1 MPPQEPQMQT
11 APDPRAELERLRKM
25 KRLRELEAK
34 AGGQPAAPAAPSQR
48 SEIDAIIEEAAAAI
62 PGGFA
67 AFDAKPADPKRMAA
81 MGYVPDP
88 LAKSG
93 YARPQAQQ
101 PRMADTGN
109 TNSLIADVARG
120 LEAPVRGLT
129 GGGLE
134 GWARTTQADPLL
146 GATQAVDFIS
156 PVDDLGRAYQ
166 GVKQAGAGLI
176 EGDMG
181 KAAQGAQQ
189 ASIDGSFAALQML
202 PGSMT
207 LRGMTGPRN
216 ALAPTTLAGAERA
229 AVQATRAPPVG
240 KAAPQ
245 VVEASPQPAPFS
257 APAEPKSS
265 NFLRNNADRI
275 VGGGVGAFAGSA
287 GDAFAASG
295 GDGNGGPDII
305 NPVTGAFAGMIA
317 PRVAARGYR
326 AAGSAIRG
334 GGFNE
339 AVAVRAARN
348 ALAPAGRSADEIR
361 AVDMAQFGDK
371 PSVLADLTQN
381 AQNFSVGLSRQPGRA
396 AELASEQSGDLARTR
411 TGRLFTDV
419 QATTKID
426 PATVTGDIDAAIKQ
440 ASEEISPAYEKLFAD
455 NAGVNSER
463 LMQLADDPVVGPYV
477 RRAIQASESLQTTA
491 GQAPSNARIWD
502 LVKRGLDRTIESQ
515 KRSGGQ
521 AAYELEK
528 ARGAIKDELD
538 ALMPEY
544 KPLRD
549 AADAPRMRDARK
561 QGAQVAGGGL
571 SVEKV
576 RAIASKFTGKPL
588 TALQMGAV
596 EKIVLDIERAR
607 GLDGLSSERM
617 REVFGAV
624 FDRETADNLVARI
637 RADQTILKNAQR
649 RDPDF
654 GSATSQAGMA
664 DRGMGAV
671 AADAFRAVRNPLE
684 AGLAMLSR
692 SGAYTQDQRNRIAE
706 MLYGGATDE
715 NLARIYG
722 NRPPRNALNV
732 EPPPTPQGPPVN
744 RLGMSGS
751 PEALGAAGG
760 TAIGMATAPDQNGDG
775 VVDAQERMLGGAGGA
790 LTGGIA
796 GRGVRALGGRASAA
810 PAGKFRGPNQQTF
823 AGVNAKTADKA
834 ALARAQNMEAEGA
847 SRDDI
852 WDATGWFKGV
862 DGKWR
867 FEIDDSGAKATS
879 AQNRKLRSDALDKQL
894 GDAETASIIRHRADR
909 NGTSAEAAARDLSTE
924 LGRPIGPNLVD
935 AAKART
941 RSEHMAFIADL
952 EQQLAAKSPDMKLG
966 EAVGHSAVYDAYPD
980 MAERPFKQ
988 FGLEGG
994 LGTRAAYDEP
1004 ADTFLSSQFQRPEE
1018 ELSSSL
1024 HEMQHGVQGRE
1035 GFARGGSEASFTQQ
1049 KEAELARD
1057 AIHWRREIAAK
1068 RKEMPKADWIA
1079 VENALVQDFKKNGIM
1094 DWLPSQKARDLAR
1107 DKISNPDDQLQ
1118 EIINVYGLDRNTTT
1132 DSPRRM
1138 YERLAGETEARNV
1151 QTRRDFTPE
1160 QRRAKRPWETQDVPD
1175 DQQIVRFA
1183 GGKSESRP
1191 KGPPLNKLTPPP
1203 VMNGVGG
1210 GKGKP
1215 STFIANTKAT
1225 KPMATEFDGV
1235 DIQMPSDKSGTGR
1248 VAIKS
1253 ERGEGEITFTL
1264 NERGDYVV
1272 KESRLDA
1279 DMRGQGLGVK
1289 MYEALAQRAAASR
1302 RAMYSDSLV
1311 SGDAVKIYMAL
1322 KRRGYNV
1329 RLANPDDVAENPNFR
1344 PSTWDENRNVLFPAG
1359 PKSKPGTIVAS
1370 PSDPSVFKVT
1380 KYGIPAVGGGS
1391 LIVIMEPDA
1400 ET

>member
-1 MPPQEPQMQT
+1 MPLTIEQQRALAIAQ
-11 APDPRAELERLRKM
+11 AKRKRAEAE
-25 KRLRELEAK
+25 
-34 AGGQPAAPAAPSQR
+34 AAPSLR
-48 SEIDAIIEEAAAAI
+48 SETDAIIEEAAAAI

-67 AFDAKPADPKRMAA
+67 AFDAKPADPQRMAA
-81 MGYVPDP
+81 MGYVADP

-101 PRMADTGN
+101 APVTDTTDYNNPLRGVTDYAVN
-109 TNSLIADVARG
+109 AVRG
-120 LEAPVRGLT
+120 LEAPIAGLT
-129 GGGLE
+129 GGGLT
-134 GWARTTQADPLL
+134 GWAKTTQADPLL

-166 GVKQAGAGLI
+166 GAKQAGAGLI
-176 EGDMG
+176 DGDMA
-181 KAAQGAQQ
+181 KAGEGAQQ
-189 ASIDGSFAALQML
+189 LAIDGSFAALQML
-202 PGSMT
+202 PGSMAA
-207 LRGMTGPRN
+207 RGLNVPKN
-216 ALAPTTLAGAERA
+216 TLALNVADLERA
-229 AVQATRAPPVG
+229 AMQATRAPPVG
-240 KAAPQ
+240 KPAPQAAAPQ
-245 VVEASPQPAPFS
+245 PQPAPFS

-265 NFLRNNADRI
+265 GFLRNNADRI

-287 GDAFAASG
+287 GDALAASG

-361 AVDMAQFGDK
+361 AVDMAQYGDK

-426 PATVTGDIDAAIKQ
+426 PATVTGDIDVAIKQ

-576 RAIASKFTGKPL
+576 RAIASQFTGKPL

-596 EKIVLDIERAR
+596 EKIVLDIEKAR

-732 EPPPTPQGPPVN
+732 GTPTTPPAN
-744 RLGMSGS
+744 
-751 PEALGAAGG
+751 
-760 TAIGMATAPDQNGDG
+760 
-775 VVDAQERMLGGAGGA
+775 
-790 LTGGIA
+790 
-796 GRGVRALGGRASAA
+796 
-810 PAGKFRGPNQQTF
+810 
-823 AGVNAKTADKA
+823 
-834 ALARAQNMEAEGA
+834 ALAP
-847 SRDDI
+847 
-852 WDATGWFKGV
+852 
-862 DGKWR
+862 
-867 FEIDDSGAKATS
+867 
-879 AQNRKLRSDALDKQL
+879 
-894 GDAETASIIRHRADR
+894 R
-909 NGTSAEAAARDLSTE
+909 NND
-924 LGRPIGPNLVD
+924 
-935 AAKART
+935 
-941 RSEHMAFIADL
+941 
-952 EQQLAAKSPDMKLG
+952 
-966 EAVGHSAVYDAYPD
+966 
-980 MAERPFKQ
+980 
-988 FGLEGG
+988 
-994 LGTRAAYDEP
+994 
-1004 ADTFLSSQFQRPEE
+1004 
-1018 ELSSSL
+1018 
-1024 HEMQHGVQGRE
+1024 
-1035 GFARGGSEASFTQQ
+1035 
-1049 KEAELARD
+1049 
-1057 AIHWRREIAAK
+1057 
-1068 RKEMPKADWIA
+1068 
-1079 VENALVQDFKKNGIM
+1079 
-1094 DWLPSQKARDLAR
+1094 
-1107 DKISNPDDQLQ
+1107 
-1118 EIINVYGLDRNTTT
+1118 
-1132 DSPRRM
+1132 
-1138 YERLAGETEARNV
+1138 
-1151 QTRRDFTPE
+1151 
-1160 QRRAKRPWETQDVPD
+1160 
-1175 DQQIVRFA
+1175 
-1183 GGKSESRP
+1183 
-1191 KGPPLNKLTPPP
+1191 
-1203 VMNGVGG
+1203 
-1210 GKGKP
+1210 
-1215 STFIANTKAT
+1215 
-1225 KPMATEFDGV
+1225 
-1235 DIQMPSDKSGTGR
+1235 
-1248 VAIKS
+1248 
-1253 ERGEGEITFTL
+1253 
-1264 NERGDYVV
+1264 
-1272 KESRLDA
+1272 
-1279 DMRGQGLGVK
+1279 
-1289 MYEALAQRAAASR
+1289 
-1302 RAMYSDSLV
+1302 
-1311 SGDAVKIYMAL
+1311 
-1322 KRRGYNV
+1322 
-1329 RLANPDDVAENPNFR
+1329 
-1344 PSTWDENRNVLFPAG
+1344 
-1359 PKSKPGTIVAS
+1359 
-1370 PSDPSVFKVT
+1370 
-1380 KYGIPAVGGGS
+1380 
-1391 LIVIMEPDA
+1391 
-1400 ET
+1400 